1 MRLAKTKTTPERKFA
16 IEAARLA
23 QDRHCTDVV
32 VLDLRGIS
40 PATDYFVIATSTS
53 DRQGK
58 SVADEISD
66 MAKHYDL
73 KKYASAGYQQG
84 RWILIDYINVVVHIF
99 DPEMRSYYDLEML
112 WGDAK
117 KIRWQRVKRK
127 VKE

>member
-1 MRLAKTKTTPERKFA
+1 MAKTKTTPERKFA

>member
-1 MRLAKTKTTPERKFA
+1 MAKTKTTPERKFA

-117 KIRWQRVKRK
+117 KIRWQRIKRK